1 MLKGSA
7 NFFAVAIA
15 IVAFVAATLIGA
27 RLESTSWGVAVL
39 FVGMVLAVS
48 PRVVAEWDRGVLL
61 RLGRFKRMIK
71 PGLTWVIPGID
82 AIVAL
87 VDMRIRSTPFAAE
100 KTLTKD
106 TVPVNVDAVLFWVVT
121 DAKRAILEVR
131 TYEPTVSWAAQ
142 TTLRDVIGRTDL
154 VRMICDRETLDAEL
168 QETIDAKTSKWGI
181 KVQSVEIRDVRIPSE
196 LEDAMSRTAQ
206 ADREREARVIL
217 AESELRVAEQMRQAA
232 EIYER
237 SKVALQ
243 LRTMH
248 MTYESIKERGA
259 LMVIPSGMA
268 DSLNPGIIGMAAA
281 GFRTDAPA
289 APDVPAAQPDE
300 DSADK
305 GDAS

>member
-7 NFFAVAIA
+7 NFFAVTIA

-27 RLESTSWGVAVL
+27 NLESTPWGFVVF
-39 FVGMVLAVS
+39 FVGMVLAAS
-48 PRVVAEWDRGVLL
+48 PRVIAEWDRGVLL
-61 RLGRFKRMIK
+61 RLGKFKTIVQ
-71 PGLTWVIPGID
+71 PGITWIVPGID
-82 AIVAL
+82 AIVSL

-106 TVPVNVDAVLFWVVT
+106 TVPVNVDAVLFWIVT

-131 TYEPTVSWAAQ
+131 TYVPTVSWAAQ

-154 VRMICDRETLDAEL
+154 VRMISDRETLDKEL
-168 QETIDAKTSKWGI
+168 QETIDAKTSQWGI
-181 KVQSVEIRDVRIPSE
+181 KVQSVEIRDVKIPAE

-217 AESELRVAEQMRQAA
+217 AESELRVAEQMKKAA
-232 EIYER
+232 ETYEQ
-237 SKVALQ
+237 STVALQ
-243 LRTMH
+243 LRTMN

-281 GFRTDAPA
+281 GFRTDTLAQQVDKQPA
-289 APDVPAAQPDE
+289 ADE
-300 DSADK
+300 
-305 GDAS
+305 GDGS